1 MKKILVTLILLVGF
15 TTMAQHRDH
24 HKGKKMAMMKMMD
37 MTPEQ
42 MATLQTK
49 KMVLTLELSKKQQ
62 EQVQTLNLEN
72 AKLRKAKIEE
82 WKAKKENGEM
92 KKPTSEEHYAIQNAR
107 LDHQIAQQEKMKN
120 ILNDEQYAK
129 WKNMRHKKGVHA
141 QKKMHK
147 KTK

>member
-1 MKKILVTLILLVGF
+1 MKKIIITLMLLVGF
-15 TTMAQHRDH
+15 TTMAQHGEH
-24 HKGKKMAMMKMMD
+24 HKGKKMTMMKMTD

-49 KMVLTLELSKKQQ
+49 RMVLALELSERQQ
-62 EQVQTLNLEN
+62 EQIQALNLEN

-92 KKPTSEEHYAIQNAR
+92 KKPTSEERYAMQNAR
-107 LDHQIAQQEKMKN
+107 LDHKIAQQEKMKD

-129 WKNMRHKKGVHA
+129 WKNMRHKKGMHA
-141 QKKMHK
+141 KRKMHK